1 MLASKEVL
9 DFIVAM
15 LLKRDKLIML
25 YLFLI
30 EDLSLSKNLDLIT
43 IVGL

>member
-9 DFIVAM
+9 DFVVAM